1 MNDSDKREDAL
12 RSTVIAV
19 GIRIKAE
26 REKRGWDHI
35 DLVVHSLV
43 NSKTIE
49 NLEKFNECNP
59 TLKTLMALADAFQ
72 IDVCD
77 LINPSTLPASMTP

>member
-1 MNDSDKREDAL
+1 MNTSEKREEAL
-12 RSTVIAV
+12 RATVRVV
-19 GIRIKAE
+19 GVRIKME
-26 REKRGWDHI
+26 REKRGWDQI

-43 NSKTIE
+43 NSKTID
-49 NLEKFNECNP
+49 NLEKFTECNP

-77 LINPSTLPASMTP
+77 LMR